1 MITSDAADM
10 GGAPYHDRMLD
21 DKSSKFYSPQ
31 TRNSAPATSSSFSP
45 ENSPEDGSGSKR
57 ARRKSVSF
65 SDEVQVHQR
74 SSAPSMGQKHVSK
87 YQKRSESIF
96 DDLEDDSNNN
106 ANNAAEKSSS
116 SSGPGINSFDVQS
129 DSFDPVNLTSMN
141 ERKRS
146 ALALEYQRTAAAELM
161 KDTPDWPKLRRL
173 IQLCEFQLMHTD
185 PDSGNCTIH
194 RASYTGA
201 VDIIMYCL
209 KQNAS
214 DVNSRNSLGRTPLML
229 AAEQD
234 NKDAVKVLLEAGA
247 DPHLTTVGGMTAL
260 HFAAKA
266 NAEKATR
273 VLLELVDDLPV
284 EIEDNSRKTPLQ
296 VTSSQNIK
304 DLLVQRISSQHET
317 SADDFDRKY

>member
-1 MITSDAADM
+1 MI
-10 GGAPYHDRMLD
+10 
-21 DKSSKFYSPQ
+21 Q
-31 TRNSAPATSSSFSP
+31 RNSAPASSSSFSP
-45 ENSPEDGSGSKR
+45 EDDGSGKK
-57 ARRKSVSF
+57 AKRKSVSF

-87 YQKRSESIF
+87 YQKRDQSIF
-96 DDLEDDSNNN
+96 DDDDFN
-106 ANNAAEKSSS
+106 ANNAEKSSS

-185 PDSGNCTIH
+185 SDSGNTTIH

-209 KQNAS
+209 KQNAG
-214 DVNSRNSLGRTPLML
+214 DVNIRNSLGRTPLML

-234 NKDAVKVLLEAGA
+234 NKDA
-247 DPHLTTVGGMTAL
+247 
-260 HFAAKA
+260 
-266 NAEKATR
+266 
-273 VLLELVDDLPV
+273 
-284 EIEDNSRKTPLQ
+284 
-296 VTSSQNIK
+296 
-304 DLLVQRISSQHET
+304 
-317 SADDFDRKY
+317 